1 MSVASV
7 FASVLACAFVG
18 GIAGCTSYFEKGY
31 HPAVLEEKKIQSTRK
46 VQIIKDDKIDLVIFA
61 TYLNDIEKS
70 FYKNQEYFFVEFY
83 APSQEPLNLKRIQLE
98 IAAQDNSW
106 HTPLY
111 MRKIPPSEYDNIFMP
126 LNKWSSCYLVAFE
139 KSENIDDEKVRL
151 RVRVDEKADIF
162 DFSFQVIPF
171 QVI

>member
-1 MSVASV
+1 MCMFASV
-7 FASVLACAFVG
+7 FAC

-31 HPAVLEEKKIQSTRK
+31 HPAVLEEKKIHSTRK
-46 VQIIKDDKIDLVIFA
+46 IQIIKDDKIDLVIFA
-61 TYLNDIEKS
+61 TYLNDIEQN

-98 IAAQDNSW
+98 IATKDAQKWES
-106 HTPLY
+106 PLY

-151 RVRVDEKADIF
+151 RVRVDEQVDIF
-162 DFSFQVIPF
+162 DFSFKVIPF
-171 QVI
+171 EII

>member
-1 MSVASV
+1 MASVFICMFASV
-7 FASVLACAFVG
+7 FAC

-46 VQIIKDDKIDLVIFA
+46 IQIIKDGKIDLVIFA
-61 TYLNDIEKS
+61 TYLNDIEQN

-98 IAAQDNSW
+98 IATKDSEKW
-106 HTPLY
+106 ESPLY
-111 MRKIPPSEYDNIFMP
+111 MRKIPPNEYDNIFMP

-151 RVRVDEKADIF
+151 RVRVDEKVDIF
-162 DFSFQVIPF
+162 DFSFKVIPF
-171 QVI
+171 EII